1 MNDWEVTMPGRRTL
15 LAASLGL
22 PGLVL
27 PGLARAQG
35 GFPDRP
41 VRVVVAFAPG
51 GQSDT
56 VIRLLSPKMSEA
68 LGQPVVIENRTGAGG
83 SIAGGVVA
91 QSPADGYTLLFDSF
105 GFLVVPFL
113 VKGLSYDHEKAF
125 APVGQAVSLPYV
137 LVVKKGFPAKTL
149 AEFIAYAKKNPG
161 VSYGTP
167 GTGSVGHLAG
177 ALLASRAGIT
187 LEHIPYRGGADSVR
201 DLAAG
206 VVDAAIGT
214 ANTFGPLVE
223 DGRAVGIALTSG
235 ERRGTLAR
243 LPTIAESGFPG
254 FDLTSWT
261 GVFAPAATPA
271 PVIARLEAAMQAA
284 LADEPTRQKLMMAGN
299 DPAAE
304 GAEAFAARIRRERE
318 VVRKIVQETGI
329 KAE

>member
-1 MNDWEVTMPGRRTL
+1 MPGRRTL
-15 LAASLGL
+15 LAASLAV

-27 PGLARAQG
+27 PGLARAQRP
-35 GFPDRP
+35 FPDRP

-56 VIRLLSPKMSEA
+56 VIRLLAPKMSEA
-68 LGQPVVIENRTGAGG
+68 LGQSIVVENRTGAGG
-83 SIAGGVVA
+83 SIAGAVVA

-137 LVVKKGFPAKTL
+137 LVVKQGFPAKTL
-149 AEFIAYAKKNPG
+149 AEFIAYAKQHPG

-187 LEHIPYRGGADSVR
+187 LEHIPYRGGAESAR

-214 ANTFGPLVE
+214 ANTFRPLVE

-235 ERRGTLAR
+235 ERRGTLAN

-254 FDLTSWT
+254 FDLTSWNAL
-261 GVFAPAATPA
+261 FAPAGTPA
-271 PVIARLEAAMQAA
+271 PVMARLEAAMGAA
-284 LADEPTRQKLMMAGN
+284 LADEPTRQKLMLAGN

-304 GAEAFAARIRRERE
+304 GSEAFAARIRRERE